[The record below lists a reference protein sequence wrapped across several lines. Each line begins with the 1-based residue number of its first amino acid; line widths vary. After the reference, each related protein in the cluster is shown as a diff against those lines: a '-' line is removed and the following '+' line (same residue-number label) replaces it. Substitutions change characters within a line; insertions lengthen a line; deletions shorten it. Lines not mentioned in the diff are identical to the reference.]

1 MDERI
6 GKYYYCSGFRD
17 MKPTIF
23 KIHDVYYD
31 DSYHANVF
39 LAYDEHGKEIKERTI
54 MLGYYREATP
64 TEILLYYARK

>member
-17 MKPTIF
+17 RKPTVF

-31 DSYHANVF
+31 DAYHAHVF
-39 LAYDEHGKEIKERTI
+39 IAYDENGKEMKDRTI
-54 MLGYYREATP
+54 MLGYYREATNV
-64 TEILLYYARK
+64 EILFYWSGK